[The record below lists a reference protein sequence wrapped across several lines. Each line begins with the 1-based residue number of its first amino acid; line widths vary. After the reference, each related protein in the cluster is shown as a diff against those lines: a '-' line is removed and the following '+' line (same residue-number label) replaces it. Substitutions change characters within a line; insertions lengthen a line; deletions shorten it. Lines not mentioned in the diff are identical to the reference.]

1 MTKIIGDPHSPTLY
15 AYTNEGWLYRSNSN
29 GSQWYMVVTKPAMAD
44 FLMSA
49 SDPNVLYSG
58 AGPTCGSSTVAI
70 APMYKSE
77 DGGET
82 WAELPGG
89 LGLKP
94 MLIDPSDAQH
104 LFAADCTTL
113 YLSADGGQTWA
124 PKPDAPADNIW
135 QTYTLADMAAGAQWD
150 EIYGVGNDAQGKGI
164 VAFTGDQ
171 GASFSDITDPN
182 AAPQNV
188 SAVLASLSDKGTL
201 WVASGKGVWSSSD
214 YGVNWSL
221 SKAGLEYLIK
231 THTAFNDLAYGH
243 NGSLYLATQKG
254 LYVQKEPNGAWKL
267 PDQDNV
273 KFDTLNMKSL
283 LLTESN
289 PTLLWV
295 NSTSINDD
303 DNPMVFKVLVK

>member
-29 GSQWYMVVTKPAMAD
+29 GSQWYMVVTEPAMAD

-49 SDPNVLYSG
+49 ADPNVLYSG
-58 AGPTCGSSTVAI
+58 AGPTCGSSTVEI

-82 WAELPGG
+82 WAELSGG

-113 YLSADGGQTWA
+113 YLSTDGGQTWA
-124 PKPDAPADNIW
+124 PKPDAPADNTW

-150 EIYGVGNDAQGKGI
+150 EIYAAGNDVQGKGI

-171 GASFSDITDPN
+171 GGSFSDITDPN

-201 WVASGKGVWSSSD
+201 WVASGKGVWSSSN

-231 THTAFNDLAYGH
+231 THTVFNDLAYGH
-243 NGSLYLATQKG
+243 NGSLYLASQKG
-254 LYVQKEPNGAWKL
+254 LYIQKEPNGVWKP
-267 PDQDNV
+267 PDEDDVN
-273 KFDTLNMKSL
+273 FGAANMKSL
-283 LLTESN
+283 LITESN
-289 PTLLWV
+289 PTILWV
-295 NSTSINDD
+295 NSVSLNSD
-303 DNPMVFKVLVK
+303 DNPTVFKVLVK